1 MPADGYHTQ
10 EESDLLF
17 VSGKT
22 EAKRKGGERS
32 FSDAI
37 NTIKGMSSN
46 QGERGVGAQP
56 DTLFL
61 SLSLYLCVCDA
72 KKAYSPRE
80 GERDDSKSKGYKKFV
95 VFLPLCSLCA
105 PPEIIN
111 RLEDH
116 QNITI

>member
-22 EAKRKGGERS
+22 VAKRKGGERS

-46 QGERGVGAQP
+46 QGERGVGVHNQIR
-56 DTLFL
+56 FFSL
-61 SLSLYLCVCDA
+61 SLSTCACVMRRRLTVLEKEKEMIA
-72 KKAYSPRE
+72 KVK
-80 GERDDSKSKGYKKFV
+80 DIKSLLFSCLSV
-95 VFLPLCSLCA
+95 PSAL
-105 PPEIIN
+105 
-111 RLEDH
+111 RLKS
-116 QNITI
+116 